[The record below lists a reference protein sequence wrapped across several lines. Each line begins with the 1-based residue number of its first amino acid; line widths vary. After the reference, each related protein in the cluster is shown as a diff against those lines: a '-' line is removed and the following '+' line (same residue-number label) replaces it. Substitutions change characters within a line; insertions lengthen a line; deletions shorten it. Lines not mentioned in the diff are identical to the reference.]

1 MAEVVCIGAHPDDVE
16 IGMGATVAQMVS
28 QGVSVVILDLTDG
41 EPTPFGTPERR
52 AAEAAEAARVLGV
65 ERMTLDLPNRSLADT
80 VEARR
85 AIAEV
90 LRALRP
96 RIVVGP
102 YPTDAH
108 PDHVAAATLVTAGR
122 FYAKLSKSGLAGE
135 PHHPQRVYHYAAVH
149 SAVALTPSF
158 IVPVNEEAIRV
169 KSAAL
174 RAYRSQFLDNP
185 ANVGVIDR
193 VELQVR
199 YWGSLVGAPGGEP
212 FFATEVLAVQSLT
225 SLR

>member
-16 IGMGATVAQMVS
+16 IGMGATVAQMVRE
-28 QGVSVVILDLTDG
+28 GVSVAIVDLTDG

-52 AAEAAEAARVLGV
+52 ATEAAEAARALGV
-65 ERMTLDLPNRSLADT
+65 ERVTLGLPNRSLSDT
-80 VEARR
+80 LEARR
-85 AIAEV
+85 ALAEV

-102 YPTDAH
+102 YPRDAH
-108 PDHVAAATLVTAGR
+108 PDHVAASALAIAGR

-135 PHHPQRVYHYAAVH
+135 PHYPARVYQFAAVH
-149 SAVALTPSF
+149 SALALTPSF
-158 IVPVNEEAIRV
+158 VVPVDEEAIAAKR
-169 KSAAL
+169 AAL
-174 RAYRSQFLDNP
+174 LAYRSQFVDNP
-185 ANVGVIDR
+185 ANTGLIER
-193 VELQVR
+193 VELQTR

-212 FFATEVLAVQSLT
+212 FFATEVLAVASLT